1 MDMETAAATLQNL
14 LDQVRHLNA
23 VADRHQASIAG
34 MSEFSMMQS
43 ALNELRSQMSQMNGG
58 ANQQN
63 GYAQTKYLVNH
74 KDLTVESF
82 HGVESKFIDFVE
94 ESKTFCD
101 VTDHAVAAALE
112 WIEFQDVDV
121 SESTLISRFG
131 DKLEYIN
138 RMLSGYLK
146 VKLKGLAKNWLNSQ
160 QTGEGLKNWK
170 AMLHKYDPTTGSTLL
185 DMQNSVTVPGTRCTE
200 PKQVPV
206 MIEKWETQYR
216 KYLSKGFIELGDA
229 MKQNIILRK
238 LPNKMENMIRLQVS
252 LSGKTTTYSTMREE
266 IMKTCIASAGSMA
279 TPMDLMKLQEAED
292 AAALA
297 GEERWSY
304 DEWCAW
310 VEPEEDDA
318 MALGKGPK
326 GGKKGGKSKG
336 KGKEQQDSRKLGK
349 GNVKCS
355 ICTRAG
361 HESKDCWCNPKSAS
375 YKSDNYAKKTLERMK
390 AQRSTANLEDEDL
403 KELQLENLWPD
414 DMCLIEGA
422 EESVEIVDSEDD
434 FQPAPP
440 CPSSCCQP
448 RRPKKGVPLFCS
460 AKYFQSNIDGESD
473 GSRDDSN
480 DSWDSEE
487 EISVTNWD
495 DEFEPMADNDINL
508 CPINEE
514 TKDMKTKDNDPFQQ
528 ASVDPW
534 HSATHSVPI
543 PGDWERQRKS
553 KLNNS
558 IDPISLNNSQVGSI
572 SEEFEKK
579 MALLMSAVAIEPSDR
594 KNAVSESVVVA
605 GVPSDVEN
613 TSNVVALVPSEAKN
627 TAEDKPAEEKTTSFS
642 RISDDVEENNV

>member
-1 MDMETAAATLQNL
+1 MDMETAAATLQSL

-238 LPNKMENMIRLQVS
+238 LPNKM
-252 LSGKTTTYSTMREE
+252 KT
-266 IMKTCIASAGSMA
+266 
-279 TPMDLMKLQEAED
+279 
-292 AAALA
+292 
-297 GEERWSY
+297 
-304 DEWCAW
+304 
-310 VEPEEDDA
+310 
-318 MALGKGPK
+318 
-326 GGKKGGKSKG
+326 
-336 KGKEQQDSRKLGK
+336 
-349 GNVKCS
+349 
-355 ICTRAG
+355 
-361 HESKDCWCNPKSAS
+361 
-375 YKSDNYAKKTLERMK
+375 
-390 AQRSTANLEDEDL
+390 
-403 KELQLENLWPD
+403 
-414 DMCLIEGA
+414 
-422 EESVEIVDSEDD
+422 
-434 FQPAPP
+434 
-440 CPSSCCQP
+440 
-448 RRPKKGVPLFCS
+448 
-460 AKYFQSNIDGESD
+460 
-473 GSRDDSN
+473 
-480 DSWDSEE
+480 
-487 EISVTNWD
+487 
-495 DEFEPMADNDINL
+495 
-508 CPINEE
+508 
-514 TKDMKTKDNDPFQQ
+514 
-528 ASVDPW
+528 
-534 HSATHSVPI
+534 
-543 PGDWERQRKS
+543 
-553 KLNNS
+553 
-558 IDPISLNNSQVGSI
+558 
-572 SEEFEKK
+572 
-579 MALLMSAVAIEPSDR
+579 
-594 KNAVSESVVVA
+594 
-605 GVPSDVEN
+605 
-613 TSNVVALVPSEAKN
+613 
-627 TAEDKPAEEKTTSFS
+627 
-642 RISDDVEENNV
+642 